1 MFKRF
6 SIFPKDTSTVLNY
19 FVIYISLPAM
29 VLLQV
34 PKITFSSDIF
44 MLVLIPFI
52 ITILSAIF
60 IIYVSKILNLDRKSI
75 GALLLVGVL
84 GNTSF
89 VGIPI
94 VNYYYGSAALPYVM
108 IYDQLGSFLLLN
120 TYGAVVVVIYSSD
133 DKIHLSN
140 IFKKIFSFPPFI
152 ALLIA
157 LLLNGINFSS
167 DFIKI
172 LELLSNTLIPLALV
186 SVGFSLDIR
195 IPKKYLSAFSLAL
208 GTKLI
213 LSPIIAFTLVY
224 LFSFKGLG
232 ADVSILESSM
242 GPMITAGVVASMA
255 GFSSKLSSA
264 IVGYGI
270 IISFITTAIIV
281 KLI

>member
-1 MFKRF
+1 
-6 SIFPKDTSTVLNY
+6 
-19 FVIYISLPAM
+19 M